1 MTGTERYPSGD
12 TACPLLK
19 VLQRCS
25 LARVSQFLASAH
37 AAHAAHVHHAASHDN
52 SMWLLE
58 LLILVVG
65 IIIGRIWGRRVG
77 LKHLGAT
84 EFQSRWN
91 NVRRHRPF

>member
-1 MTGTERYPSGD
+1 MTGTERHLSGD
-12 TACPLLK
+12 TVCHLSKL
-19 VLQRCS
+19 LQRCS
-25 LARVSQFLASAH
+25 LAPVSQFLAS
-37 AAHAAHVHHAASHDN
+37 AHAAHVHHAASHDN